1 MYASVIVAISNKNVD
16 RLFTY
21 KIPEHL
27 EDKIQPGSRV
37 FVSFGPRMI
46 QGFVVEVK
54 NDTDLDP
61 SKIKPIQK
69 VMDVYPVLTK
79 ELIHLSKK
87 LADYYVERHIKVI
100 EAILPAALKMKSRS
114 VLKLSDDAS
123 TIARETFKKFD
134 DEKIDVKLL
143 DMNDLK
149 QLMPFIN
156 SKEIIE
162 EKEFSQHTKK
172 KTRRGIESCYLDIK
186 PSSRAVKQ
194 IELLELVE
202 DRGPLTYEQIEEE
215 GYSIGV
221 INALVDNGF
230 CKKIDILVERDP
242 YEGRVFYQDKK
253 KILTHEQQ
261 HAFDTIKKS
270 IDDDTHE
277 TFLLHGITGSGKT
290 EVYLQV
296 IEEVLNRGENA
307 IMMVPEIALTP
318 QMVQRFKSRFG
329 DDVAV
334 IHSML
339 SHGERYD
346 EWRKIREG
354 RARISIGAR
363 SNVFAAF
370 QNVGCIII
378 DEEHE
383 STYKQNERPYYHA
396 RLVAKW
402 RAEYYNCPLILG
414 SATPSI
420 ESYARSEVGVYQ
432 RLELTERP
440 TEQTVP
446 IPEIVN
452 MVKEREDGNTSI
464 ISRKLDMKIR
474 DRISKD
480 EQMILLLNRRG
491 YANFLVC
498 QNCGHVPMCPNCD
511 ISLTYHKSNNSL
523 MCHYCAYEEPMPT
536 KCGACGEHDLSL
548 RGTGTQKIEEI
559 LRDTYQVDVVR
570 MDIDTTRNKG
580 AHETLLNKFEKDNIP
595 ILLGTQMIAKGLD
608 FKNVTLVGV
617 LNADTILNL
626 PDFRANERTFQ
637 LLTQVS
643 GRAGRGDVEGEVIFQ
658 TYNEDHY
665 AIQFAKENDY
675 RSFYLREM
683 EYRKLARYS
692 PYYFHVL
699 FTISS
704 EYQDRVIKAAS
715 DIHTV
720 IQKDVSNRS
729 ILIGPSPS
737 PIERIQNKYRFQII
751 LKYKSEPELFKVL
764 HELDNKYS
772 KEYQKT
778 QTSLRIDVDP
788 EYIM

>member
-1 MYASVIVAISNKNVD
+1 MYASVIVQISSKNVD
-16 RLFTY
+16 RLYTY
-21 KIPEHL
+21 KIPNHL
-27 EDKIQPGSRV
+27 KDKIQPGSRV

-46 QGFVVEVK
+46 QGFVIKVSQE
-54 NDTDLDP
+54 TDLDP
-61 SKIKPIQK
+61 SKIKEIQK
-69 VMDVYPVLTK
+69 VMDIEPVLTK
-79 ELIHLSKK
+79 ELIELSKK

-100 EAILPAALKMKSRS
+100 EAILPAALKMKSKS
-114 VLKLSDDAS
+114 VLKLSNNAS
-123 TIARETFKKFD
+123 VEAMNQFKQFHND
-134 DEKIDVKLL
+134 KIDVKNLTM
-143 DMNDLK
+143 DDLK
-149 QLMPFIN
+149 RLIPFIN
-156 SKEIIE
+156 SKDIYE
-162 EKEFSQHTKK
+162 EKEFEQHTKK
-172 KTRRGIESCYLDIK
+172 KTRRGIESNYLDMR

-194 IELLELVE
+194 IELLDLVE
-202 DRGPLTYEQIEEE
+202 SKGPMTYESIEEE
-215 GYSIGV
+215 GYSIGI
-221 INALVDNGF
+221 INALVDKGF

-242 YEGRVFYQDKK
+242 FEGRVFYEDKK
-253 KILTHEQQ
+253 KILTDEQA
-261 HAFDTIKKS
+261 HAFKAINQS
-270 IDDDTHE
+270 IQNNTHE

-318 QMVQRFKSRFG
+318 QMVNRFKSRFG

-334 IHSML
+334 MHSML

-363 SNVFAAF
+363 SNVFAPF
-370 QNVGCIII
+370 DNVGCIII

-396 RLVAKW
+396 REVAKW
-402 RAEYYNCPLILG
+402 RAEYFNCPLILG
-414 SATPSI
+414 SATPSL
-420 ESYARSEVGVYQ
+420 ESYARSEVKVYK
-432 RLELTERP
+432 RLELTKRP
-440 TEQTVP
+440 TNQTLP
-446 IPEIVN
+446 IPEIVS
-452 MVKEREDGNTSI
+452 MSKEREAGNTSI
-464 ISRKLDMKIR
+464 ISRNLDMKIR
-474 DRISKD
+474 DRIEKD

-511 ISLTYHKSNNSL
+511 ISLTYHKSNASL
-523 MCHYCAYEEPMPT
+523 MCHYCAYEEPLPHA
-536 KCGACGEHDLSL
+536 CGVCGEHDLSL
-548 RGTGTQKIEEI
+548 RGTGTQKIEEV
-559 LRDTYQVDVVR
+559 LRDTYNVDIVR
-570 MDIDTTRNKG
+570 MDIDTTRQKG
-580 AHETLLNKFEKDNIP
+580 AHEKLLKQFEEESVP

-643 GRAGRGDVEGEVIFQ
+643 GRAGRGDIKGEVVYQ

-665 AIQFAKENDY
+665 AIQLAKNNDY
-675 RSFYLREM
+675 REFFLREM
-683 EYRKLARYS
+683 EFRKLARYS

-699 FTISS
+699 FTVSS
-704 EYQDRVIKAAS
+704 ENIEDVIKASS
-715 DIHTV
+715 DVHTE
-720 IQKDVSNRS
+720 IQNHVSKSS
-729 ILIGPSPS
+729 IIIGPSPS

-751 LKYKSEPELFKVL
+751 LKYKSEPELFGVL
-764 HELDNKYS
+764 HKLDTKYS
-772 KEYQKT
+772 INYQKT
-778 QTSLRIDVDP
+778 KTALRIDVDP